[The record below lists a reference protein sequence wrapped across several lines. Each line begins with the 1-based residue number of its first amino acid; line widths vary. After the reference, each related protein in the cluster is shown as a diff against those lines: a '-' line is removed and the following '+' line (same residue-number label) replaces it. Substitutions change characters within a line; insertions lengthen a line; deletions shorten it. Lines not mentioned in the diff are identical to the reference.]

1 MTIQVQDLKTDNASL
16 LQRWIEAKNSEAER
30 MNDLFAAETKK
41 VKQSPPPDPAAAG
54 KKESEKV

>member
-41 VKQSPPPDPAAAG
+41 VKQTPPPEPAAG
-54 KKESEKV
+54 EKESEKA